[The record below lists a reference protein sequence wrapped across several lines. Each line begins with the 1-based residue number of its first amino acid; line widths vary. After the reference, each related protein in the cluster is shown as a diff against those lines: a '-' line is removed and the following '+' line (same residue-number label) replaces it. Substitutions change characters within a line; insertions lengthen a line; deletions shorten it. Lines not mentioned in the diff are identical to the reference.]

1 MIKMQVNYRQTL
13 RLVILL
19 YIGVELSVPKEKM
32 YHGLMIS
39 NSFDIK
45 KMIIKHLY
53 NWKTDYE

>member
-1 MIKMQVNYRQTL
+1 MIKMQVNYIHTL

-32 YHGLMIS
+32 YHYGLMIS

-45 KMIIKHLY
+45 K
-53 NWKTDYE
+53 NDNKTFI

>member
-1 MIKMQVNYRQTL
+1 MIKMQVNYRHTL
-13 RLVILL
+13 TRLVILL

-45 KMIIKHLY
+45 K
-53 NWKTDYE
+53 NDNKTFI

>member
-13 RLVILL
+13 TLVILL

-53 NWKTDYE
+53 N

>member
-45 KMIIKHLY
+45 KK
-53 NWKTDYE
+53 NDNKTFI